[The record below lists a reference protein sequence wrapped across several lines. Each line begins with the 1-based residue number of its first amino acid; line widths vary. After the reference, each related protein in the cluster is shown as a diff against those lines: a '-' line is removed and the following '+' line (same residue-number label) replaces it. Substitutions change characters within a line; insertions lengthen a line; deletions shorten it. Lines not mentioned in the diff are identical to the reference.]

1 MLDPDSRAAADAWA
15 ESFPQPI
22 HTLGVD
28 RARELLDTPPGRQ
41 PLTAVHRVTDLVIE
55 SNGHELAVRVYTP
68 SDAVDL
74 PALVWIH
81 GGGWALG
88 GLDGADEL
96 CRSLAT
102 AATCVVVSVDYRL
115 APEHP
120 FPAGLNDAVAAF
132 NWTARAAKDLG
143 VDPGH
148 IAIGG
153 DSAGANLSIATCLEA
168 VRSGG
173 PIPCFQLLVYPP
185 TDFASQRPS
194 WTEHADAPVLA
205 AVDARWFMSLYLANE
220 ADRDNPLVSPEKA
233 PTLAGLPP
241 AHVITAEVDV
251 LRDDSEAFAE
261 RLRADGVPTTAT
273 RYPGV
278 FHGFFTEV
286 GVYARTTQAI
296 AEAAEH
302 LVNAWSTPTT
312 QLRSSSPVVS
322 PVSG

>member
-1 MLDPDSRAAADAWA
+1 MLDPDARAAADAWTR
-15 ESFPQPI
+15 SFPLPI
-22 HTLGVD
+22 HTLGVA
-28 RARELLDTPPGRQ
+28 RARELLDTPPGKM
-41 PLTAVHRVTDLVIE
+41 PLTPVHQVTEVAIE
-55 SNGHELAVRVYTP
+55 SDGHDIAARVYRP

-74 PALVWIH
+74 PALLWVH
-81 GGGWALG
+81 GGGWVLG

-120 FPAGLNDAVAAF
+120 FPAGLNDTVAAL
-132 NWTARAAKDLG
+132 NWTARTATDLG
-143 VDPGH
+143 IDRTR

-153 DSAGANLSIATCLEA
+153 DSAGANLSIAVCLEA
-168 VRSGG
+168 VRSGD
-173 PIPCFQLLVYPP
+173 PLPCFQLLVYPP
-185 TDFASQRPS
+185 TDFESQRPS

-205 AVDARWFMSLYLANE
+205 AMDARWFMSLYLSNE

-233 PTLAGLPP
+233 PSLAGLPP

-251 LRDDSEAFAE
+251 LRDDSEAFVE
-261 RLRADGVPTTAT
+261 RLRADGVPATAT

-296 AEAAEH
+296 GDAAEH
-302 LVNAWSTPTT
+302 LTKAWAASA
-312 QLRSSSPVVS
+312 
-322 PVSG
+322 

>member
-1 MLDPDSRAAADAWA
+1 VLDPDAQAAADAWA
-15 ESFPQPI
+15 RSFPLPI
-22 HTLGVD
+22 RTLGVD
-28 RARELLDTPPGRQ
+28 KARELLNTPPGKP
-41 PLTAVHRVTDLVIE
+41 PLTPVHRVTDLTIVCD
-55 SNGHELAVRVYTP
+55 GHDVAVRVYRP

-81 GGGWALG
+81 GGGWVLG

-96 CRSLAT
+96 CRTLSV
-102 AATCVVVSVDYRL
+102 AASCVVVSVDYRL

-120 FPAGLNDAVAAF
+120 FPAGLNDTVAAL
-132 NWTARAAKDLG
+132 NWTARTATDLG
-143 VDPGH
+143 IDRTR

-153 DSAGANLSIATCLEA
+153 DSAGANLSIAVCLEA
-168 VRSGG
+168 VRSGD
-173 PIPCFQLLVYPP
+173 PLPCFQLLVYPP
-185 TDFASQRPS
+185 TDFESQRPS

-205 AVDARWFMSLYLANE
+205 AMDARWFMSLYLSNE

-233 PTLAGLPP
+233 PSLAGLPP

-261 RLRADGVPTTAT
+261 RLRADGVAATAT

-296 AEAAEH
+296 GDAAEH
-302 LVNAWSTPTT
+302 LTKAWAASA
-312 QLRSSSPVVS
+312 
-322 PVSG
+322 

>member
-1 MLDPDSRAAADAWA
+1 MLDPDARVAADAWA
-15 ESFPQPI
+15 QSFPQPI

-28 RARELLDTPPGRQ
+28 KARELLDTPPGKQ
-41 PLTAVHRVTDLVIE
+41 PLTPVHQVTDRAVA
-55 SNGHELAVRVYTP
+55 SDGHDVAVRVYRN

-81 GGGWALG
+81 GGGWVLG

-96 CRSLAT
+96 CRTLVT
-102 AATCVVVSVDYRL
+102 TVDCVVVSVEYRL

-132 NWTARAAKDLG
+132 NWTVRTATDLG
-143 VDPGH
+143 VDPH
-148 IAIGG
+148 RIAIGG
-153 DSAGANLSIATCLEA
+153 DSAGANLSIALGLEA
-168 VRSGG
+168 VRTGD
-173 PIPCFQLLVYPP
+173 PLPCFQLLVYPP
-185 TDFASQRPS
+185 TDFDSQRPS

-205 AVDARWFMSLYLANE
+205 AVDARWFMSLYLTDE
-220 ADRDNPLVSPEKA
+220 THRLNPLVSPENA
-233 PTLAGLPP
+233 PSLAGLPP

-261 RLRADGVPTTAT
+261 RLRADGVCATLT

-296 AEAAEH
+296 ADAAEH
-302 LVNAWSTPTT
+302 LVRAWTAPA
-312 QLRSSSPVVS
+312 
-322 PVSG
+322 